1 MDGFVKF
8 AWEYN
13 PLMFPIIILF
23 ILKFLHI
30 GSEGPFGILVP
41 LSELELPPF
50 SLALE
55 LGLEVSDVEGWTKN
69 PLFGLFEL
77 VVAVLAQLLERMYEV
92 LSEEEVAVLVE

>member
-23 ILKFLHI
+23 ILIFLHI

-69 PLFGLFEL
+69 PLFGVFGF
-77 VVAVLAQLLERMYEV
+77 VVEVASQLLGRMIEL